1 MKLQYAGDTGWEM
14 PAALP
19 DVDDAFEPPPSKEL
33 PSGEE
38 LPQGSWAWPEVAKYQ
53 ILTYRFAA
61 SEPKHCADLTD
72 YRGGTYAGIQ
82 DKMDCLNELGVDG
95 SVLSPVVEQMPKGC
109 HGHWTK
115 NLKQVNSNYGTAAE
129 LREVTHTPSALG

>member
-72 YRGGTYAGIQ
+72 YRGGTYTGIRTRWTVSTRSWRSTATHLDPTLQ
-82 DKMDCLNELGVDG
+82 VA
-95 SVLSPVVEQMPKGC
+95 VPVGQNMYC
-109 HGHWTK
+109 R
-115 NLKQVNSNYGTAAE
+115 QS
-129 LREVTHTPSALG
+129 SSI